1 MSHRYRANQYPY
13 SGTWTR
19 TWEPG
24 PVLGNLD
31 PYLGTW
37 NHTREP
43 VLVYVLKSWLN
54 IDGKYGKWASIVQ
67 FLPTSVLYSVHYT
80 FALYSIDMV
89 ILD

>member
-1 MSHRYRANQYPY
+1 MSHRYWANQYPY
-13 SGTWTR
+13 LGTWTCTR
-19 TWEPG
+19 EPG

-37 NHTREP
+37 TRTWEP
-43 VLVYVLKSWLN
+43 ELIYVLKSWLN
-54 IDGKYGKWASIVQ
+54 NDGTYGKWASIVQ

-80 FALYSIDMV
+80 FELYSIDMV